1 MVSASAQVTLNFL
14 PLGSSQYKPWGHEVS
29 TGSGSDWVPICA
41 MVESSRTVTRSL
53 PLSVLTSSPTRQRR
67 LCGLLVI
74 AKQANSL
81 RYMLRLPPMVSAEQT
96 RAQILDGRVMA
107 DQIKQEVTADVAR
120 LLTGHRVKP
129 RLAAVLVG
137 DDDASAVYVRNKVRA
152 CAEVG
157 IESAQLALPASTNT
171 TDLLT
176 VVARLNQHEDV
187 DGILVQLPLPKQ
199 IDDASILEA
208 VDPAKDVDAFHPT
221 NVGLLAMGRPRFVP
235 CTPAGIIELL
245 DRNRI
250 EIAGTNACVVGR
262 SQIVGRPVASL
273 LLQRHAT
280 VTICHSQT
288 RDLPSVTRQADIL
301 VAAIGRPAF
310 IRGEFIKPGATAID
324 VGVNKITDAAE
335 ARALFGAEAGKR
347 IEAITK
353 RGYTL
358 VGDVHPAEADLVAGQ
373 RTPVPGGVGLL
384 TVAMLMRNTLQAAK
398 WRRNV

>member
-1 MVSASAQVTLNFL
+1 M
-14 PLGSSQYKPWGHEVS
+14 
-29 TGSGSDWVPICA
+29 
-41 MVESSRTVTRSL
+41 
-53 PLSVLTSSPTRQRR
+53 
-67 LCGLLVI
+67 I
-74 AKQANSL
+74 AKETHRAELLEGQATADAIKKE
-81 RYMLRLPPMVSAEQT
+81 VAEQVC
-96 RAQILDGRVMA
+96 ALQAKG
-107 DQIKQEVTADVAR
+107 VT
-120 LLTGHRVKP
+120 P

-137 DDDASAVYVRNKVRA
+137 NDAASAVYVRNKIRA

-157 IESAQLALPASTNT
+157 IDSEQIALPASSSSGE
-171 TDLLT
+171 LLE
-176 VVARLNQHEDV
+176 VVGRLNADREV

-199 IDDASILEA
+199 IDDAAIIEA
-208 VDPAKDVDAFHPT
+208 IDPAKDVDAFHPT

-245 DRNRI
+245 DRNQI
-250 EIAGTNACVVGR
+250 ELLGATACIIGR

-280 VTICHSQT
+280 VTICHSRT

-310 IRGEFIKPGATAID
+310 VRGDFIKPGATIID
-324 VGVNKITDAAE
+324 VGVNKLTDPAQ
-335 ARALFGAEAGKR
+335 ARAVFGDEAEKR
-347 IEAITK
+347 IAAIEK

-358 VGDVHPAEADLVAGQ
+358 VGDVHPAEADLVAGR

-398 WRRNV
+398 WRRGV